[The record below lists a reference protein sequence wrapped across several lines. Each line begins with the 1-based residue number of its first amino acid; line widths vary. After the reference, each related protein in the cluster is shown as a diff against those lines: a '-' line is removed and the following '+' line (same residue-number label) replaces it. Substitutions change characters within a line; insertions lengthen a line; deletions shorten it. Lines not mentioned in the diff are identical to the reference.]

1 MTEPNATRN
10 VVVKSSETEVARYIA
25 ARVKEITNHSVTERG
40 ACRLALAGGTTPYAL
55 YHLLGSEGLKGDIP
69 WQQVDVFFGD
79 ERDVPQDHIDSIQ
92 EAIDAGYYLMV
103 QRTLLDRVPIV
114 PDRVHPMPAD
124 ASDLQQAAGEY
135 ERRIREVVPAGPNGV
150 PMFDL
155 ILLGLGSDGHT
166 ASLFPEND
174 VIREGQ
180 RLVVAYHVPAL
191 GRSRMSFTY
200 PLINA
205 ARHIIMMVT
214 GEDKAEA
221 VRRLLQDSPDAW
233 HIPAAGVVPYNNGE
247 LTLVLDAL
255 AARNTGM
262 LPG

>member
-25 ARVKEITNHSVTERG
+25 DRFKDITNHSVAERG
-40 ACRLALAGGTTPYAL
+40 ACHLALAGGTTPYAL

-79 ERDVPQDHIDSIQ
+79 ERDVPQDHIDSN
-92 EAIDAGYYLMV
+92 YLMV

-124 ASDLQQAAGEY
+124 ASDLQQSTGEY

-174 VIREGQ
+174 VIREGN

-214 GEDKAEA
+214 GEDKAGA
-221 VRRLLQDSPDAW
+221 VQRLLQDSPDAW
-233 HIPAAGVVPYNNGE
+233 HLPAAGVVPYNNGE